1 MLSTRSSS
9 GWSLSV
15 FDSHDR
21 VRAWETSSLPVPGS
35 CPGKAER
42 LIVEW
47 CGDSGVIFIE
57 FGAGPR
63 SEVGIQRVTAFII
76 TTVRLH

>member
-1 MLSTRSSS
+1 MQM
-9 GWSLSV
+9 
-15 FDSHDR
+15 
-21 VRAWETSSLPVPGS
+21 
-35 CPGKAER
+35 GKAER

-63 SEVGIQRVTAFII
+63 SGVGIQGVTTLLAPLSDS
-76 TTVRLH
+76 TECH